1 MFYYLYYLSD
11 YFSPLNVF
19 QYITF
24 RAGGALFTALC
35 ISILSGPFLINKL
48 KDLKIKQTI
57 RQDGPPSHLVKAG
70 TPTMGGVLIL
80 ASLLISTILWAR
92 LENRFIWILI
102 VSSAYLGILGFMDD
116 YLKLVK
122 KHSSGMS
129 ASKKILYL
137 SIMAIA
143 VAGYVYIFPPNSQ
156 YVTSLNIPYLKGTFL
171 NVGIIYIF
179 FSYFIIMSSSNA
191 VNLSDGLDGLAVGAI
206 IFSGLT
212 YVVFS
217 YMAGN
222 VKFSGYLKIIYVP
235 GAGEI
240 TIFLTAMIGA
250 CLGFLWFNCH
260 PAEIFMGDT
269 GSLFLGGSI
278 GIVSILVKQELILIV
293 AGGVFVV
300 EALSVL
306 LQVGSFRLRKKR
318 IFKMAPLHHHY
329 ELSGYTET
337 KVVVRFWIISIIL
350 ALFALS
356 SLKIR

>member
-1 MFYYLYYLSD
+1 MFYYFYYLSD
-11 YFSPLNVF
+11 YFSPFNVF

-35 ISILSGPFLINKL
+35 ISIIFGPVLIRKL
-48 KDLKIKQTI
+48 GNLKIKQTI
-57 RQDGPPSHLVKAG
+57 RQDGPQSHLAKAG
-70 TPTMGGVLIL
+70 TPTMGGILIL
-80 ASLLISTILWAR
+80 VSLLISTILWAR
-92 LENRFIWILI
+92 LENRFIWILVI
-102 VSSAYLGILGFMDD
+102 SATYLGILGFMDD
-116 YLKLVK
+116 YLKLIK

-129 ASKKILYL
+129 ASMKILCL
-137 SIMAIA
+137 SIMAVVI
-143 VAGYVYIFPPNSQ
+143 AGYVYIFPPNAQ
-156 YVTSLNIPYLKGTFL
+156 YATSVNIPYLKGTFL
-171 NVGIIYIF
+171 NIGVMYIF

-191 VNLSDGLDGLAVGAI
+191 VNVSDGLDGLAVGAI
-206 IFSGLT
+206 IFSGLV
-212 YVVFS
+212 YVVFA

-222 VKFSGYLKIIYVP
+222 IKFSEYLKIIYVP

-278 GIVSILVKQELILIV
+278 GIISVLVKQELILII
-293 AGGVFVV
+293 AGGIFVI

-306 LQVGSFRLRKKR
+306 LQVGSFRMRKKR
-318 IFKMAPLHHHY
+318 IFKMAPIHHHY
-329 ELSGYTET
+329 ELSGYAES
-337 KVVVRFWIISIIL
+337 KVVVRFWIIAIIL